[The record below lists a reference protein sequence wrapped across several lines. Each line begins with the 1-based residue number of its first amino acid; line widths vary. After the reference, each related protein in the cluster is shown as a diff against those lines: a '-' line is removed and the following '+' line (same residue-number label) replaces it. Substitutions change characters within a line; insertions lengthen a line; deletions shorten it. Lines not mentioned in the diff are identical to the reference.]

1 MGNERIP
8 QLRDDTDYLT
18 WKKEVNIWI
27 LGTTAKD
34 TQQAARLIGFMEGKA
49 HEAAIQIPPAELGAT
64 NGVTKLI
71 EQLDTIF
78 LKDSTQSLFQAIE
91 SFEQYNRSRTESID
105 DYIREF
111 EQRYKRLTDLR
122 QKKEAYEDGIK
133 AFKLLHQAN
142 LKAEQKRL
150 IRATTAELTYKGMV
164 SALKRTFGDG
174 SGILDNPCGA
184 GPSNIKQEPINFYV
198 KGHSSSGETDQSGY
212 CSSVSSDRSRVPTSS
227 PSESEDEE
235 NVLYINGGR
244 YKKMERSRPYAQ
256 KERSDRNFH
265 QNRYHKPKYQS
276 GDQKRHLSKTRVN
289 ERRSCLICESTGH
302 FVADCPYN
310 TYKKKRD
317 DDKGL
322 TFLTKIDQLESEV
335 ALPERDERY
344 SFFIG
349 ETVNKGLLDTGASST
364 VCGRTWLNVFIDSL
378 PPSEAAE
385 IKTEQCNVAFRFG
398 DGNKVIAQQ
407 LVSIPVRMF
416 GKRLTIKTHVVDSDI
431 PLLLSRQTMKELDC
445 VIDICQNKVFA
456 MGGEEPILDTQSGH
470 LVVSIGQNESSNIQE
485 EETAFLVDVND
496 AKKTA
501 RHLHRYFAHGSTKK
515 IGDWVKTTNIPN
527 SDQLLKELEDY
538 AKTCDFCLKHKS
550 KESPHRKVA
559 IPSGNIFNDVIAV
572 DLKKLDNGVWIV
584 HYIDTVTRFTVAA
597 PLKTKEG
604 EEILRKTFK
613 NWISIFGRP
622 NLIISDNGGE
632 FVNQQFLE
640 MCSICSIEFKTS
652 PASSPWCNGM
662 VERHHSLLAGMIN
675 AILEEQKCNID
686 IAIAWACNA
695 KNSLNNVFG
704 FSPYQLVFGKNPTV
718 PSVLEYQNLPSL
730 NSTTTSQIV
739 AENLQ
744 AMETA
749 RRKFIEMENSAK
761 LRRVLQERVYES
773 NNAHYTAGDLV
784 YYKKDGSFLGPGYVV
799 GQIAN
804 SVLIKHGGG
813 LIRVNPC
820 KVVLKT
826 KADDL
831 VNGNLPDD
839 ETSNQEDHHKRLQTK
854 TPEEEGLDK
863 DQRAHTKAKTR
874 VSDGSECS
882 SDSEEEPSAEEGVQ
896 DPAPVQRPE
905 ETVPVQHVAPE
916 TEQQSWGK
924 VTPSGRNKTLTL
936 KTNDLIRFRQNESED
951 WTNGLVDSRAGKATG
966 TKKNCF
972 NLQLDGNEGAEPVD
986 LNEQEVEK
994 LLFVE
999 EEQHVYNVG
1008 SSLLKHDPAVKAAKA
1023 CEINKF
1029 KEFGVYEEVKDVGQ
1043 STVSSRWIITTTGDK
1058 VKARLVARGFEE
1070 TYPRSDAPTISKTS
1084 LRLFFTI
1091 ATSKNWSLESL
1102 DITAAFLQ
1110 ADEMNREVFLKPPA
1124 DVRKSGLIW
1133 KLKKPVYGLG
1143 DSARRW
1149 YITLYQYLQDKGCI
1163 VSKLDKCVFRFVENG
1178 KLQGIVATHVDDL
1191 LYCGTEKF
1199 KRQIIG
1205 DVRRN
1210 FKISRMHSGVFTY
1223 LGWNV
1228 NQKTDRICIDQR
1240 SYGESVKP
1248 IDLSSKRKRESDSR
1262 LSDEEKTEYQRQLG
1276 KLLWLS
1282 GQTRPD
1288 LNFDTLELSTYAN
1301 QACVKHVKVLNK
1313 VVKKIPGGP
1322 QHICFRGMDLDKDRI
1337 QIIFFSDA
1345 SVGNLFSESGSQTDS
1360 GRGYLVFISNGK
1372 TANIV
1377 DWSSRKV
1384 KRKVHSAF
1392 GAETLACS
1400 DGMGAAIYVRQIL
1413 SEILYGDAKL
1423 RVIPVIGFIDSKQLH
1438 DQITSTKQC
1447 EEKRLRIDVSEIQEC
1462 VESGEV
1468 EEINWIPTGQM
1479 LADCLTK
1486 KNVNCEQLTQVLQN
1500 GEFVKDCQR
1509 L

>member
-456 MGGEEPILDTQSGH
+456 MGGEEPILDTQ
-470 LVVSIGQNESSNIQE
+470 
-485 EETAFLVDVND
+485 
-496 AKKTA
+496 
-501 RHLHRYFAHGSTKK
+501 YFAHGSTKK

-597 PLKTKEG
+597 PLKTKE
-604 EEILRKTFK
+604 
-613 NWISIFGRP
+613 
-622 NLIISDNGGE
+622 
-632 FVNQQFLE
+632 
-640 MCSICSIEFKTS
+640 
-652 PASSPWCNGM
+652 
-662 VERHHSLLAGMIN
+662 
-675 AILEEQKCNID
+675 
-686 IAIAWACNA
+686 
-695 KNSLNNVFG
+695 
-704 FSPYQLVFGKNPTV
+704 
-718 PSVLEYQNLPSL
+718 
-730 NSTTTSQIV
+730 
-739 AENLQ
+739 
-744 AMETA
+744 
-749 RRKFIEMENSAK
+749 
-761 LRRVLQERVYES
+761 
-773 NNAHYTAGDLV
+773 AGDLV

-1043 STVSSRWIITTTGDK
+1043 SSVSSRWIITTAGNK